1 VLQGFHRKGVKVMLK
16 EMIQNSNTDLLKIYL
31 EDVHAHDLSELFF
44 DLTEEERLKVYAV
57 ISDEK
62 LADLVSYMDSEKA
75 ADILSEFD
83 LKKQKQLVEMMEPDD
98 AADIIQELE
107 DDEQEDLLAELGDEA
122 DVVQLIQYDEDETG
136 SAMTNQIIVL
146 TPDMD
151 VKQATKLVIKEA
163 ADVET
168 ISTLFVIDDENHF
181 LGIVPLKKLLKAK
194 TPMPVKD
201 IVEESHYVLDKDPI
215 IQTVQAMNNYE
226 INEMPVCNLNRE
238 LLGMITVDDALDI
251 YEEEAQEDFEK
262 LAGLPETRDMH
273 PFKTAFHR
281 LPWLIALLAFAIPV
295 AMITSLFED
304 VLTTVA
310 ILIIFQPLIS
320 ASAGNVATQTLA
332 VTLRMFNTNEKGLVK
347 NSFREILT
355 GLMNGFV
362 IGCIAFGMT
371 FVVSLLNTSL
381 TTQPLLISFIVGLSL
396 WITVFIAPILAI
408 LIPLSIKALKFDP
421 AVASGPFITTII
433 DVTTLIIYFGL
444 ATLILGGV

>member
-1 VLQGFHRKGVKVMLK
+1 MLK
-16 EMIQNSNTDLLKIYL
+16 EMIQNSNKDLLKVYL

-215 IQTVQAMNNYE
+215 ILTVQAMNNYE

-262 LAGLPETRDMH
+262 LAGLPETRDSH

-408 LIPLSIKALKFDP
+408 LIPLTIKALKFDP

>member
-1 VLQGFHRKGVKVMLK
+1 MLK

-168 ISTLFVIDDENHF
+168 ISTLFVIDDKNHF